1 MKYFQAIFVS
11 ILLFQHVWAEEKIQ
25 PDVLSTEESEF
36 FEAKVRPILAEHCYD
51 CHSNEAKKLKGKLFL
66 DSKWGWATGGV
77 GGPAII
83 PGDLIES
90 MVIDAV
96 RHTEELVD
104 AMPPKYKIEE
114 EEIAIL
120 EKWVAMGAPDPR
132 AKVEEKEGLVEVF
145 DLPKRFAEHWS
156 WRPVQPTKPPL
167 TDNLEWANSE
177 VDQFILHQIEQADLQ
192 PALPADKRTW
202 IRRLYFD
209 LIGLPPTPEQLANS
223 LNKSKEV
230 VVDELLAS
238 PHFGEKWAR
247 HWMDLVRYADTYGHE
262 FDFPIENAHEYR
274 DYLVRAFNKDVPY
287 DDFIREHLAGDLIK
301 NPRRHPTEGFNE
313 SVIGTGFWYFHDATH
328 GPTDVL
334 QNEADHQDNQIDVMG
349 KAFQGLTIACARCH
363 DHKFDAISTADYYA
377 LTGYLN
383 GSALVKYPLDTGGIR
398 QSTIKKHS
406 YLREKAKGKIL
417 TPLHSPKDIIDSF
430 LAASKLVRK
439 KHNQPPPNPWNGQL
453 IENFESDAFT
463 WKLVNTDFN
472 ASPILQTD
480 LNMTVPKGVKGKGW
494 FDSRAFDVL
503 AANFPEMPFAW
514 LSSTF
519 IIEKPYLNFLIGGSL
534 NNHNNL
540 ELLVDG
546 KVVQK
551 ASPKVEKN
559 LSPSHIDATQWV
571 GKNARLRISWRV
583 ALPFFLDYLVFS
595 NFKSNH
601 KQSVTPNES
610 ELAQLSLT
618 SKLPKDKLWAW
629 TKLLTQT
636 NPDFWSP
643 EKFLTDWIRLG
654 NKTKTENWQALN
666 QTHQRYLRETK
677 VFADFSSRKLPIGW
691 HRTGHAFHSSTSN
704 GIRMNKKIPF
714 SGGGTMDSSLYGKNR
729 LGTLRSPTFV
739 IDQDIHIKM
748 NAENAFVRLVIEN
761 YQMAPFSKL
770 LFNGSVFKKESTQTN
785 SLGAFK
791 WISFE
796 KKLYKK
802 YTGKKA
808 YIEFIDNGDG
818 YIEIE
823 QIRFTPSSQKIIPL
837 PLPHSHHPLKK
848 ALTFNGL
855 PKNDE
860 EIAQRILKAWES
872 NDPEILNWFFDRGL
886 ADYSHLQPE
895 LTALIEEGEKISN
908 ELPAPRFA
916 VTMGQATPENAHV
929 YVRGSYKS
937 LGQEVSNRY
946 LEALGAKKGDRLGLA
961 NQIADSE
968 NPLTSRVMVNRI
980 WLQLFGRG
988 IVPTPDDFGPQ
999 GQPPS
1004 HSKLLDWLANDFSEN
1019 GWLVKRMIRKLVLS
1033 KTYGQSSRIH
1043 PKLNAQKIADIDPA
1057 NVLLHRMPVR
1067 RLQAEAI
1074 RDSLLAVSGRL
1085 DLKAFGTGVPTHL
1098 TAFMTGR
1105 GSKAS
1110 GPLDGAGRRSIY
1122 QAVYRN
1128 FLSPFLLAFDMPS
1141 PFGPKGRRSSSNVP
1155 AQALTLMN
1163 DPFVQRM
1170 AVIWAKNTASIQ
1182 DPNQRAKHMFEQAVG
1197 QVPNESKT
1205 NQLLAFLERQ
1215 GELYG
1220 KKDHRAWN
1228 DLAHALFNLKE
1239 FSYLQ

>member
-1 MKYFQAIFVS
+1 MKYFQAFFVS
-11 ILLFQHVWAEEKIQ
+11 ILLFQHVWAEEEIQ

-104 AMPPKYKIEE
+104 AMPPKYKIKD
-114 EEIAIL
+114 EEITIL

-167 TDNLEWANSE
+167 TNNPEWTNSE
-177 VDQFILHQIEQADLQ
+177 VDQFILHQIEQAGLQ

-230 VVDELLAS
+230 VVDELLDS

-274 DYLVRAFNKDVPY
+274 DYLVRAFNRDVPY

-398 QSTIKKHS
+398 QSTIKRHS
-406 YLREKAKGKIL
+406 YLREKAKG
-417 TPLHSPKDIIDSF
+417 TPPHSPKDIIDSF

-439 KHNQPPPNPWNGQL
+439 KHNQ
-453 IENFESDAFT
+453 
-463 WKLVNTDFN
+463 
-472 ASPILQTD
+472 
-480 LNMTVPKGVKGKGW
+480 
-494 FDSRAFDVL
+494 
-503 AANFPEMPFAW
+503 
-514 LSSTF
+514 
-519 IIEKPYLNFLIGGSL
+519 
-534 NNHNNL
+534 
-540 ELLVDG
+540 
-546 KVVQK
+546 
-551 ASPKVEKN
+551 
-559 LSPSHIDATQWV
+559 
-571 GKNARLRISWRV
+571 
-583 ALPFFLDYLVFS
+583 
-595 NFKSNH
+595 
-601 KQSVTPNES
+601 SVTPTES
-610 ELAQLSLT
+610 ELAQLSIA
-618 SKLPKDKLWAW
+618 SKLPKEKLKIW

-636 NPDFWSP
+636 NPDFWTP

-654 NKTKTENWQALN
+654 NKTKTENWQALD

-677 VFADFSSRKLPIGW
+677 VFADFSSRKLPTGW

-770 LFNGSVFKKESTQTN
+770 LFNGSVFKKESRQTN

-796 KKLYKK
+796 KKLLKK
-802 YTGKKA
+802 YAGKKA

-823 QIRFTPSSQKIIPL
+823 QIRFTPSPKKII

-848 ALTFNGL
+848 ALTLNGL

-860 EIAQRILKAWES
+860 EIAQRMLKAWES

-886 ADYSHLQPE
+886 ADFSHLQPE
-895 LTALIEEGEKISN
+895 LITLIEEGEKISN

-937 LGQEVSNRY
+937 LGKEVSNRY

-968 NPLTSRVMVNRI
+968 NPLTSRVMANRI

-1004 HSKLLDWLANDFSEN
+1004 HPKLLDWLANDFSEN
-1019 GWLVKRMIRKLVLS
+1019 GWSVKQMIRKLVLS

-1182 DPNQRAKHMFEQAVG
+1182 DPNLRAKHMFEQAVG

-1205 NQLLAFLERQ
+1205 NQLLAFLDRQ

>member
-1 MKYFQAIFVS
+1 
-11 ILLFQHVWAEEKIQ
+11 
-25 PDVLSTEESEF
+25 
-36 FEAKVRPILAEHCYD
+36 
-51 CHSNEAKKLKGKLFL
+51 
-66 DSKWGWATGGV
+66 
-77 GGPAII
+77 
-83 PGDLIES
+83 
-90 MVIDAV
+90 
-96 RHTEELVD
+96 
-104 AMPPKYKIEE
+104 
-114 EEIAIL
+114 
-120 EKWVAMGAPDPR
+120 
-132 AKVEEKEGLVEVF
+132 
-145 DLPKRFAEHWS
+145 
-156 WRPVQPTKPPL
+156 
-167 TDNLEWANSE
+167 
-177 VDQFILHQIEQADLQ
+177 
-192 PALPADKRTW
+192 
-202 IRRLYFD
+202 
-209 LIGLPPTPEQLANS
+209 
-223 LNKSKEV
+223 
-230 VVDELLAS
+230 
-238 PHFGEKWAR
+238 
-247 HWMDLVRYADTYGHE
+247 
-262 FDFPIENAHEYR
+262 
-274 DYLVRAFNKDVPY
+274 
-287 DDFIREHLAGDLIK
+287 
-301 NPRRHPTEGFNE
+301 
-313 SVIGTGFWYFHDATH
+313 
-328 GPTDVL
+328 
-334 QNEADHQDNQIDVMG
+334 
-349 KAFQGLTIACARCH
+349 
-363 DHKFDAISTADYYA
+363 
-377 LTGYLN
+377 
-383 GSALVKYPLDTGGIR
+383 
-398 QSTIKKHS
+398 
-406 YLREKAKGKIL
+406 
-417 TPLHSPKDIIDSF
+417 
-430 LAASKLVRK
+430 
-439 KHNQPPPNPWNGQL
+439 
-453 IENFESDAFT
+453 
-463 WKLVNTDFN
+463 
-472 ASPILQTD
+472 
-480 LNMTVPKGVKGKGW
+480 
-494 FDSRAFDVL
+494 
-503 AANFPEMPFAW
+503 
-514 LSSTF
+514 
-519 IIEKPYLNFLIGGSL
+519 
-534 NNHNNL
+534 
-540 ELLVDG
+540 
-546 KVVQK
+546 
-551 ASPKVEKN
+551 
-559 LSPSHIDATQWV
+559 
-571 GKNARLRISWRV
+571 
-583 ALPFFLDYLVFS
+583 
-595 NFKSNH
+595 
-601 KQSVTPNES
+601 
-610 ELAQLSLT
+610 
-618 SKLPKDKLWAW
+618 
-629 TKLLTQT
+629 
-636 NPDFWSP
+636 
-643 EKFLTDWIRLG
+643 
-654 NKTKTENWQALN
+654 
-666 QTHQRYLRETK
+666 
-677 VFADFSSRKLPIGW
+677 
-691 HRTGHAFHSSTSN
+691 
-704 GIRMNKKIPF
+704 
-714 SGGGTMDSSLYGKNR
+714 MDSSLYGKNR

-770 LFNGSVFKKESTQTN
+770 LFNGSVFKKESRQTN

-796 KKLYKK
+796 KKLLKK
-802 YTGKKA
+802 YAGKKA

-823 QIRFTPSSQKIIPL
+823 QIRFTPSPKKII

-848 ALTFNGL
+848 ALTLNGL

-860 EIAQRILKAWES
+860 EIAQRMIKAWES

-886 ADYSHLQPE
+886 ADFSHLQPE
-895 LTALIEEGEKISN
+895 LITLIEEGEKISN

-937 LGQEVSNRY
+937 LGKEVSNRY

-968 NPLTSRVMVNRI
+968 NPLTSRVMANRI

-999 GQPPS
+999 GQSPS
-1004 HSKLLDWLANDFSEN
+1004 HPKLLDWLANDFSEN
-1019 GWLVKRMIRKLVLS
+1019 GWSVKQMIRKLVLS

-1182 DPNQRAKHMFEQAVG
+1182 DPNLRAKHMFEQAVG

-1205 NQLLAFLERQ
+1205 NQLLAFLDRQ

>member
-1 MKYFQAIFVS
+1 MKYFQAFFVS
-11 ILLFQHVWAEEKIQ
+11 ILLFQHVWAEEEIQ

-104 AMPPKYKIEE
+104 AMPPKYKIKD
-114 EEIAIL
+114 EEITIL

-167 TDNLEWANSE
+167 TNNPEWTNSE
-177 VDQFILHQIEQADLQ
+177 VDQFILHQIEQAGLQ

-274 DYLVRAFNKDVPY
+274 DYLVRAFNRDVPY

-398 QSTIKKHS
+398 QSTIKRHS

-439 KHNQPPPNPWNGQL
+439 KH
-453 IENFESDAFT
+453 
-463 WKLVNTDFN
+463 
-472 ASPILQTD
+472 
-480 LNMTVPKGVKGKGW
+480 
-494 FDSRAFDVL
+494 
-503 AANFPEMPFAW
+503 
-514 LSSTF
+514 
-519 IIEKPYLNFLIGGSL
+519 
-534 NNHNNL
+534 
-540 ELLVDG
+540 
-546 KVVQK
+546 
-551 ASPKVEKN
+551 
-559 LSPSHIDATQWV
+559 
-571 GKNARLRISWRV
+571 
-583 ALPFFLDYLVFS
+583 
-595 NFKSNH
+595 
-601 KQSVTPNES
+601 KQNVTPNES
-610 ELAQLSLT
+610 ELAQLSIA
-618 SKLPKDKLWAW
+618 SKLPKEKLKIW

-636 NPDFWSP
+636 NPDFWTP

-654 NKTKTENWQALN
+654 NKTKTENWQALD

-677 VFADFSSRKLPIGW
+677 VFADFSSRKLPTGW

-704 GIRMNKKIPF
+704 GIRMNKNFPF

-770 LFNGSVFKKESTQTN
+770 LFNGSVFKKESRQTN

-796 KKLYKK
+796 KKLLKK
-802 YTGKKA
+802 YAGKKA

-823 QIRFTPSSQKIIPL
+823 QIRFTPSPKKII

-848 ALTFNGL
+848 ALTLNGL

-860 EIAQRILKAWES
+860 EIAQRMLKAWES

-886 ADYSHLQPE
+886 ADFSHLQPE
-895 LTALIEEGEKISN
+895 LITLIEEGEKISN

-1004 HSKLLDWLANDFSEN
+1004 HPKLLDWLANDFSEN
-1019 GWLVKRMIRKLVLS
+1019 GWSVKRMIRKLVLS

-1085 DLKAFGTGVPTHL
+1085 DVKAFGTGVPTHL

-1182 DPNQRAKHMFEQAVG
+1182 DPNLRAKHMFEQAVG

-1205 NQLLAFLERQ
+1205 NQLLAFLDRQ